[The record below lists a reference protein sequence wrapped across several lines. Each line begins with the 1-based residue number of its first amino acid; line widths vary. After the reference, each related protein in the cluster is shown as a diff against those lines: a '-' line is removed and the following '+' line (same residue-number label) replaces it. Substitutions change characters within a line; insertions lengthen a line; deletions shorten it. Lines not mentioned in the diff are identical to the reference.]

1 VKPSPASVSP
11 SAASQATIVAT
22 GDLDLESAED
32 LEREVRQLRGRG
44 VVRVVIDLRGV
55 EFLDSTGL
63 RVLISLRN
71 DAKRQRQE
79 LCLVRPAPSVRRVF
93 TLTGTY
99 GLFDWV
105 ER

>member
-1 VKPSPASVSP
+1 M
-11 SAASQATIVAT
+11 AT
-22 GDLDLESAED
+22 GDLDLESAD
-32 LEREVRQLRGRG
+32 HIERHVRQLRGRG
-44 VVRVVIDLRGV
+44 VARVVIDLRGV

-71 DAKRQRQE
+71 DAKRQHHE
-79 LCLVRPAPSVRRVF
+79 LCLVRPPPAVRRVF